1 MSDIKRH
8 PDQLTDTATHP
19 QSDGWTVT
27 PRAITMIATILAI
40 LYSLHAPVR
49 YVLAVGSSLESLTAR
64 VTALET
70 LVARE
75 QERAASAEAR
85 LQAITIRDSARS
97 R

>member
-8 PDQLTDTATHP
+8 PDTVIDAAPTSP
-19 QSDGWTVT
+19 SDGWMIT
-27 PRAITMIATILAI
+27 PRAITTIATILAI

-49 YVLAVGSSLESLTAR
+49 YVLGVGSSVEALAAR
-64 VTALET
+64 VSALET
-70 LVARE
+70 IVARE

-85 LQAITIRDSARS
+85 LEAITIRDSARS

>member
-8 PDQLTDTATHP
+8 PDPLSDATSQP
-19 QSDGWTVT
+19 QSDGWMIT

-49 YVLAVGSSLESLTAR
+49 YVLGVGNSVESLTAR
-64 VTALET
+64 VSALET
-70 LVARE
+70 IVAHE

-85 LQAITIRDSARS
+85 LEAITLRDSS
-97 R
+97 RGR

>member
-1 MSDIKRH
+1 MSDTKRH
-8 PDQLTDTATHP
+8 ADPLPDITPRP
-19 QSDGWTVT
+19 QSDGWTIT

-49 YVLAVGSSLESLTAR
+49 YVLDVGSTVESLTAR
-64 VTALET
+64 VSALET
-70 LVARE
+70 IVARE

-85 LQAITIRDSARS
+85 LEAITIRDSARG